1 MTISI
6 HENVKHNV
14 HLQTTSRANLLS
26 LRDTLLV
33 ATRVRRALDLL
44 AKLSSI
50 HCLPATDFLHD
61 LEELRGR
68 LRSIHISSDVGVVNS
83 ALLEDAHAVVV
94 LGHSIMGILEGSGDL
109 LVGVNKDARLEA
121 VLASSQVVRS

>member
-33 ATRVRRALDLL
+33 ATRVRRALHLL

-50 HCLPATDFLHD
+50 HFLPATNFLHD
-61 LEELRGR
+61 LKELRGR
-68 LRSIHISSDVGVVNS
+68 LRSIHISSDVGVVNR

-109 LVGVNKDARLEA
+109 LVGVNKNARLE
-121 VLASSQVVRS
+121 VC